1 MKKEFLLEG
10 RRCVCHGSEEPSCVL
25 IQAEEAGRL
34 DSLETECQLIGKL
47 TERPFM
53 LVGFAVDDWNKDLS
67 PWKAPAVF
75 GNEEFGDG
83 AGETLSYIQNT
94 LIPYVF
100 EVFSLKQDIPLI
112 LGGYSLAGLF
122 ALWSAFESDLFSA
135 VSGASASV
143 WFPGWMDYVGKNE
156 CRASHVYLSLGDR
169 EEKTRNAVMATVG
182 NCMRKMDRIL
192 AEKGIDHVLQWNE
205 GNHFR
210 DAELRCAKGFAWAVE
225 RPSNG

>member
-122 ALWSAFESDLFSA
+122 ALWSAFESDLFIDR
-135 VSGASASV
+135 SGIEY
-143 WFPGWMDYVGKNE
+143 FPHLSHNE
-156 CRASHVYLSLGDR
+156 HV
-169 EEKTRNAVMATVG
+169 
-182 NCMRKMDRIL
+182 
-192 AEKGIDHVLQWNE
+192 
-205 GNHFR
+205 
-210 DAELRCAKGFAWAVE
+210 
-225 RPSNG
+225 